1 MKVLRQSMETYT
13 RDLLTKVCEEYSL
26 PTEEVLERY
35 LNSEVVI
42 SQPKAKREVVAKPD
56 ARMCKGLT
64 AKGGPCK
71 FVAQD
76 GCDLCG
82 IHMRKAGQVP
92 KSGVESTEKTMCKG
106 LTAKGGPCKF
116 VAQKGCE
123 YCGTHL
129 KKMGMANQAESSSSK
144 TEEPP
149 KQIVTLEQR
158 LNNAMSLEERLKQIM
173 AEEEPEETEE
183 TEETEEI
190 GDISE
195 VVHPSDLD
203 NEKNFTYTDENDI
216 EPTPRPTDIIFPEIP
231 AKVEELVDPVEKK
244 LKKKEIR
251 VKVQQVLE
259 EEDSEVEEDA
269 IEQMS
274 DTPTSQQKLNEIL
287 EGL

>member
-1 MKVLRQSMETYT
+1 MEGMMKVLRQSMETYT
-13 RDLLTKVCEEYSL
+13 RDLLTRVCEEYGL
-26 PTEEVLERY
+26 PTGEVLEKY
-35 LNSEVVI
+35 LSHDVVI
-42 SQPKAKREVVAKPD
+42 SQPPRKREVVAKPD

-71 FVAQD
+71 FVAQE

-92 KSGVESTEKTMCKG
+92 QSGVETTEKTMCRG

-144 TEEPP
+144 PEEPP
-149 KQIVTLEQR
+149 KQVVTLEQR

-173 AEEEPEETEE
+173 AEEEPEEPEE
-183 TEETEEI
+183 EAEEEAEEK
-190 GDISE
+190 
-195 VVHPSDLD
+195 V
-203 NEKNFTYTDENDI
+203 FTYADENDI
-216 EPTPRPTDIIFPEIP
+216 EPTPRPLDIIFPEVT
-231 AKVEELVDPVEKK
+231 AKIEELVDPVEKK

-269 IEQMS
+269 IEQMG
-274 DTPTSQQKLNEIL
+274 DTPPSQQKLNEIL

>member
-42 SQPKAKREVVAKPD
+42 SQPKARREVVAKPD

-71 FVAQD
+71 FVAQE

-92 KSGVESTEKTMCKG
+92 QSGAETTEKTMCKG

-129 KKMGMANQAESSSSK
+129 KKLGMANQAEASSSK
-144 TEEPP
+144 SQPPPKPEEPP
-149 KQIVTLEQR
+149 KQIVSLEQR

-173 AEEEPEETEE
+173 AEEAEEPEEAEE
-183 TEETEEI
+183 
-190 GDISE
+190 S
-195 VVHPSDLD
+195 V
-203 NEKNFTYTDENDI
+203 FTYADENDI
-216 EPTPRPTDIIFPEIP
+216 EPTPRPTDIIFPEVKAQI
-231 AKVEELVDPVEKK
+231 EELVDPVEKK
-244 LKKKEIR
+244 LKNKEIR

-269 IEQMS
+269 IEQMG
-274 DTPTSQQKLNEIL
+274 DTPPSQQKLNEIL

>member
-13 RDLLTKVCEEYSL
+13 RDLLTKVCEDYSL
-26 PTEEVLERY
+26 PTDEVLEKY
-35 LNSEVVI
+35 LSHDVVP
-42 SQPKAKREVVAKPD
+42 SQPKSRREVVAKPD
-56 ARMCKGLT
+56 AMMCKGLT

-71 FVAQD
+71 FVAQE

-92 KSGVESTEKTMCKG
+92 QSGVETTEKIMCKG

-129 KKMGMANQAESSSSK
+129 KKMGMSNQAESSGSK
-144 TEEPP
+144 SQSPPNLEEPP
-149 KQIVTLEQR
+149 KQIARLEQR

-173 AEEEPEETEE
+173 AEDEAEEPEEPEE
-183 TEETEEI
+183 PEEAEEA
-190 GDISE
+190 E
-195 VVHPSDLD
+195 EAE
-203 NEKNFTYTDENDI
+203 EKVFTYADENDI
-216 EPTPRPTDIIFPEIP
+216 ESTPRPTDIIFPDVT
-231 AKVEELVDPVEKK
+231 AKIDELIDPIEKK
-244 LKKKEIR
+244 LKNKEIR
-251 VKVQQVLE
+251 VKVQQILE

-269 IEQMS
+269 IEQLS
-274 DTPTSQQKLNEIL
+274 DTPPSQERLNDIL